1 MVDCACDLQLN
12 FKKLIGL
19 LITIE
24 VVEVFQKTQEVVHT
38 SSVKKNCGEFFYSFW
53 NELTEVKLRRFVHV
67 IYFKGLCTLFVE
79 RSSYLAH
86 VFVMFFNLNLTNVS
100 FSL

>member
-24 VVEVFQKTQEVVHT
+24 VVEVFQKTQEVVRT
-38 SSVKKNCGEFFYSFW
+38 SSVKKIVAKSFFLSGMSW
-53 NELTEVKLRRFVHV
+53 QKLNFED
-67 IYFKGLCTLFVE
+67 LF
-79 RSSYLAH
+79 
-86 VFVMFFNLNLTNVS
+86 T
-100 FSL
+100 